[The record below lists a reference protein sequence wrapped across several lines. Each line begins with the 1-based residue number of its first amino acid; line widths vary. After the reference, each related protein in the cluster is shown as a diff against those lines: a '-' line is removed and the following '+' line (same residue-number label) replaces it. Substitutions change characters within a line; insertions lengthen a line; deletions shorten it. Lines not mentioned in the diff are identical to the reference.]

1 MKLVTF
7 NIRCDYGQDGKNNFC
22 FRKPLILD
30 KLRREKPDVVCFPE
44 VLPHTAAWLKE
55 ERRDYYV
62 VGCGRSET
70 LEDEQMAVA
79 YRWERLNLIGMETL
93 WLSETPAVPGSRY
106 PRQSICPRTATEV
119 LLEDLTSRRVFRLLN
134 VHLDHEF
141 PEARELGLRQILKR
155 LESPRLFPGVP
166 AVIAGDMNAE
176 PDSPE
181 MALLKTSPCR
191 NVTEH
196 TGVTYHGFGQAEH
209 SCSIDC
215 ILTQGFVCTE
225 TGKWTD
231 EREGVFLS
239 DHYPVWASLRPAD

>member
-1 MKLVTF
+1 M
-7 NIRCDYGQDGKNNFC
+7 R
-22 FRKPLILD
+22 
-30 KLRREKPDVVCFPE
+30 
-44 VLPHTAAWLKE
+44 
-55 ERRDYYV
+55 
-62 VGCGRSET
+62 
-70 LEDEQMAVA
+70 
-79 YRWERLNLIGMETL
+79 
-93 WLSETPAVPGSRY
+93 
-106 PRQSICPRTATEV
+106 
-119 LLEDLTSRRVFRLLN
+119 
-134 VHLDHEF
+134 
-141 PEARELGLRQILKR
+141 LRQILKR

-209 SCSIDC
+209 SCSIDY